1 MLAIIQVAI
10 GLIFVFSLLSILATT
25 INGVVSN
32 MLKWRAEYL
41 KKGLIELL
49 TDPEIQAQFL
59 AHPLIKMVE
68 AEMITPD
75 ETDNPADAR
84 AMAAQMSSAKVTN
97 VSWITPQTF
106 AQVLTSL
113 LTEKADLTLYG
124 PLLTAINDLP
134 ESPQKFHLLDLAF
147 GLQSAGIGLPEMRA
161 AIQALP
167 MGIQAPLLNALQP
180 IEERRK
186 EAQLNDNSDSSR
198 LLPLLEGL
206 RRVNDDAFRRALK
219 VIVASAQTLDEAQ
232 KNLENWFDESMNIVT
247 DLYKRRLVM
256 FSLIIGLLLTV
267 LLNADTLQ
275 MAKALWDDPALRTA
289 ITTAASDAINS
300 GQLEQQINQLPAT
313 AVPTAQSTPDAA
325 SGTNVIPPGESVA
338 APAPTS
344 TSPTNDELAQQF
356 QATLNTLVNLNLP
369 IGWESTPIVG
379 GCDQGAKNPVECTSM
394 RNLWLFD
401 PANNPDWLGLIARKV
416 IGVIVTVIAIMQG
429 APFWF
434 DLLQRLVRGGSSG

>member
-32 MLKWRAEYL
+32 ILKWRAEYL

-186 EAQLNDNSDSSR
+186 EAQLNGD
-198 LLPLLEGL
+198 
-206 RRVNDDAFRRALK
+206 LK
-219 VIVASAQTLDEAQ
+219 AAGCCRCWKGCVASTMML
-232 KNLENWFDESMNIVT
+232 
-247 DLYKRRLVM
+247 
-256 FSLIIGLLLTV
+256 
-267 LLNADTLQ
+267 
-275 MAKALWDDPALRTA
+275 
-289 ITTAASDAINS
+289 SDAPS
-300 GQLEQQINQLPAT
+300 
-313 AVPTAQSTPDAA
+313 
-325 SGTNVIPPGESVA
+325 
-338 APAPTS
+338 
-344 TSPTNDELAQQF
+344 
-356 QATLNTLVNLNLP
+356 
-369 IGWESTPIVG
+369 
-379 GCDQGAKNPVECTSM
+379 
-394 RNLWLFD
+394 R
-401 PANNPDWLGLIARKV
+401 
-416 IGVIVTVIAIMQG
+416 
-429 APFWF
+429 
-434 DLLQRLVRGGSSG
+434 

>member
-32 MLKWRAEYL
+32 VLKWRAEYL
-41 KKGLIELL
+41 KQGLIELL
-49 TDPEIQAQFL
+49 TDPELQAQFL
-59 AHPLIKMVE
+59 AHPLIKMVD
-68 AEMITPD
+68 AAMIMPD

-97 VSWITPQTF
+97 VSWIKPETF

-124 PLLTAINDLP
+124 PLLNAINDLP

-186 EAQLNDNSDSSR
+186 EAQLSDNSESSR

-232 KNLENWFDESMNIVT
+232 KNLENWFDERMNIVT
-247 DLYKRRLVM
+247 DLYKRRLVF

-275 MAKALWDDPALRTA
+275 MAKALWDDPALRAT
-289 ITTAASDAINS
+289 IVSAAQGAVANGS
-300 GQLEQQINQLPAT
+300 LESRIQTPAE
-313 AVPTAQSTPDAA
+313 PTAQPAVEPTPE
-325 SGTNVIPPGESVA
+325 SGTSVIPPGESVA
-338 APAPTS
+338 AAAPTP
-344 TSPTNDELAQQF
+344 TPLTNDELAQQF
-356 QATLNTLVNLNLP
+356 QDTLNVLLDLNLP
-369 IGWESTPIVG
+369 IGWELTPIDG
-379 GCDQGAKNPVECTSM
+379 GCNQGAKNPVECSSM
-394 RNLWLFD
+394 RNLWLLD
-401 PANNPDWLGLIARKV
+401 PANNPNWLGLIVRKLL
-416 IGVIVTVIAIMQG
+416 GVVVTVIAIMQG

-434 DLLQRLVRGGSSG
+434 DLLQRLVRGGSSS